1 MEKQNLY
8 AKIARKCLRK
18 NLNSG
23 DDNFMDTL
31 AQKFEEELKMKMLR
45 AKKECKY
52 NPTRFN
58 QMLAAHGGV
67 ETAKRL
73 ISNARKTGNTSEGF
87 STLFLCG
94 RLDLSMEDSVCKSE
108 YAQLFTDEEIAYC
121 KEVLG
126 IGIVQTETN

>member
-1 MEKQNLY
+1 MEEI
-8 AKIARKCLRK
+8 AK
-18 NLNSG
+18 
-23 DDNFMDTL
+23 
-31 AQKFEEELKMKMLR
+31 KFEKELKIKMLR

-58 QMLAAHGGV
+58 QMLAAYGGV

-87 STLFLCG
+87 STLFICR

-108 YAQLFTDEEIAYC
+108 YAPLFTDEEIAYC

-126 IGIVQTETN
+126 MGSLLFNSKKY

>member
-1 MEKQNLY
+1 ME
-8 AKIARKCLRK
+8 
-18 NLNSG
+18 
-23 DDNFMDTL
+23 TL
-31 AQKFEEELKMKMLR
+31 AKKFEEELKTKMFR

-73 ISNARKTGNTSEGF
+73 IANARKTGNTSDGF

-108 YAQLFTDEEIAYC
+108 YSALFTDEEIAYC
-121 KEVLG
+121 EELLKNGKE
-126 IGIVQTETN
+126 EN

>member
-1 MEKQNLY
+1 METM
-8 AKIARKCLRK
+8 AK
-18 NLNSG
+18 
-23 DDNFMDTL
+23 
-31 AQKFEEELKMKMLR
+31 KFEEELKLKMLR

-94 RLDLSMEDSVCKSE
+94 RLDLSMEDSVCKVE
-108 YAQLFTDEEIAYC
+108 YASLFTDEEIAYC

-126 IGIVQTETN
+126 IDRIQTETD